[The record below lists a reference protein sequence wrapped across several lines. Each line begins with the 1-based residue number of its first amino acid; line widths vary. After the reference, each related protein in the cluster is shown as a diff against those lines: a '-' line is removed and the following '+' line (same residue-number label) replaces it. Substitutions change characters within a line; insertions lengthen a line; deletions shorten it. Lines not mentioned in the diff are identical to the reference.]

1 MSKPSASG
9 KGAQMSVLE
18 VHNLTVRY
26 GAVEAVR
33 HLSLSVGAGEAITL
47 IGPNG
52 AGKSSTLKG
61 ILGLASSS
69 GTVRYQGQ
77 RLARRSPEAL
87 AVQGLVMVPEKRELF
102 ASMEVEDNL
111 LLGAF
116 TRFQRREKGIREDLE
131 RVYTLFPRLKE
142 RRKQL
147 AGTMSGGEQQ
157 MLAIGRALMARP
169 KLLLLD
175 EPSLGLAPLIVQE
188 IFRILGELKA
198 QGTPILVVEQ
208 NARMALKLADRGYVL
223 EAGELVMEGRG
234 QELLHD
240 PRVIESYLGIRS
252 KTEA

>member
-1 MSKPSASG
+1 MSNPSASS

-33 HLSLSVGAGEAITL
+33 NLSLSVGAGEAITL

-61 ILGLASSS
+61 ILGLASNS
-69 GTVRYQGQ
+69 GTVCYQGQ
-77 RLARRSPEAL
+77 RLAHRNPEAL
-87 AVQGLVMVPEKRELF
+87 AARGLVMVPEKRELF

-131 RVYTLFPRLKE
+131 RVYTLFPRLLE

-188 IFRILGELKA
+188 IFHILGELKA
-198 QGTPILVVEQ
+198 QGTPLLLVEQ

-223 EAGELVMEGRG
+223 EASELVMEGRG

>member
-1 MSKPSASG
+1 MR
-9 KGAQMSVLE
+9 VLE
-18 VHNLTVRY
+18 VNHLTVRY

-33 HLSLSVGAGEAITL
+33 NLSLHVDKGEAVTL

-61 ILGLASSS
+61 IIGLVSAS
-69 GTVRYQGQ
+69 GTLSYQG
-77 RLARRSPEAL
+77 RALAKRSPEAL
-87 AVQGLVMVPEKRELF
+87 AAAGMVLVPEKRELF

-116 TRFQRREKGIREDLE
+116 TRHQRGEKGIREDLE
-131 RVYTLFPRLKE
+131 RVYSLFPRLLE

-169 KLLLLD
+169 KLLMLD

-188 IFRILGELKA
+188 IFRILGELKKE
-198 QGTPILVVEQ
+198 GVPILVVEQ

-234 QELLHD
+234 QDLLHD
-240 PRVIESYLGIRS
+240 QRVIESYLGIRA
-252 KTEA
+252 KDAERPTPNVER

>member
-1 MSKPSASG
+1 MSNPSASS

-33 HLSLSVGAGEAITL
+33 NLSLSVGAGEAITL

-69 GTVRYQGQ
+69 GTVHYQGQ
-77 RLARRSPEAL
+77 RLTRRSPEAL
-87 AVQGLVMVPEKRELF
+87 AAQGLVMVPEKRELF

-131 RVYTLFPRLKE
+131 RVYTLFPRLLE

-188 IFRILGELKA
+188 IFHILGELKA
-198 QGTPILVVEQ
+198 QGTPLLLVEQ

-223 EAGELVMEGRG
+223 EASELVMEGRG

>member
-1 MSKPSASG
+1 MSI
-9 KGAQMSVLE
+9 LE
-18 VHNLTVRY
+18 VRNLTVRY

-33 HLSLSVGAGEAITL
+33 NLSLRVDKGEAVTL

-52 AGKSSTLKG
+52 AGKSSTLWG
-61 ILGLASSS
+61 IVGLVNSG
-69 GTVRYQGQ
+69 GTVSYQG
-77 RLARRSPEAL
+77 RPLAHRSPEAL
-87 AVQGLVMVPEKRELF
+87 AAAGMVLVPEKRELF
-102 ASMEVEDNL
+102 ASMEVQDNL

-116 TRFQRREKGIREDLE
+116 TRVQRRERGVREDLE
-131 RVYTLFPRLKE
+131 RVYSLFPRLAE

-188 IFRILGELKA
+188 IFRILGELK
-198 QGTPILVVEQ
+198 GEGVPILVVEQ

-240 PRVIESYLGIRS
+240 PRVIDSYLGIRA
-252 KTEA
+252 KEGDLERPRPNVER

>member
-1 MSKPSASG
+1 
-9 KGAQMSVLE
+9 MSVLE
-18 VHNLTVRY
+18 VQNLTVRY

-33 HLSLSVGAGEAITL
+33 NLSLSVGTGEAITL

-61 ILGLASSS
+61 IVGLVNTS
-69 GTVRYQGQ
+69 GTVCYQGQ
-77 RLARRSPEAL
+77 TLARRSPEAL
-87 AVQGLVMVPEKRELF
+87 ATQGLVMVPEKRELF

-131 RVYTLFPRLKE
+131 RVYALFPRLLE

-188 IFRILGELKA
+188 IFHILGELKA

-223 EAGELVMEGRG
+223 EAGELVLEGRG
-234 QELLHD
+234 HDLLHD
-240 PRVIESYLGIRS
+240 PRVIESYLGIRT
-252 KTEA
+252 KTEAGS

>member
-1 MSKPSASG
+1 
-9 KGAQMSVLE
+9 MSVLE
-18 VHNLTVRY
+18 VQNLTVRY

-33 HLSLSVGAGEAITL
+33 NLSLTVGAGEAITL

-61 ILGLASSS
+61 IVGLVSAS

-77 RLARRSPEAL
+77 AQGQRSPEAL
-87 AVQGLVMVPEKRELF
+87 AAQGLVMVPEKRELF

-131 RVYTLFPRLKE
+131 RVYTLFPRLRE

-175 EPSLGLAPLIVQE
+175 EPSLGLAP
-188 IFRILGELKA
+188 
-198 QGTPILVVEQ
+198 
-208 NARMALKLADRGYVL
+208 
-223 EAGELVMEGRG
+223 
-234 QELLHD
+234 
-240 PRVIESYLGIRS
+240 
-252 KTEA
+252 

>member
-1 MSKPSASG
+1 
-9 KGAQMSVLE
+9 MSVLE
-18 VHNLTVRY
+18 VQNLTVRY

-33 HLSLSVGAGEAITL
+33 NLSLSVGAGEAITL

-61 ILGLASSS
+61 ILGLANSS

-77 RLARRSPEAL
+77 SLARRSPEDL

-116 TRFQRREKGIREDLE
+116 TRFQRREKGIKEDLE

>member
-1 MSKPSASG
+1 MSI
-9 KGAQMSVLE
+9 LE
-18 VHNLTVRY
+18 VHNLSVRY

-33 HLSLSVGAGEAITL
+33 GLSLQVNRGEAVTL

-52 AGKSSTLKG
+52 AGKSSSLKG
-61 ILGLASSS
+61 IIGLVRSS
-69 GTVRYQGQ
+69 GTVRYQGHT
-77 RLARRSPEAL
+77 LAQRSPEAL
-87 AVQGLVMVPEKRELF
+87 AAAGMVLVPEKRELF

-116 TRFQRREKGIREDLE
+116 SRYQRGEKGIREDLE
-131 RVYTLFPRLKE
+131 RVYSLFPRLKE

-188 IFRILGELKA
+188 IFRILGELKKE
-198 QGTPILVVEQ
+198 GVPILLVEQ

-234 QELLHD
+234 QDLLHD
-240 PRVIESYLGIRS
+240 QRVVESYLGIRA
-252 KTEA
+252 TEEATSNAER

>member
-1 MSKPSASG
+1 
-9 KGAQMSVLE
+9 MSVLE
-18 VHNLTVRY
+18 VQNLTVRY

-33 HLSLSVGAGEAITL
+33 NLSLSVGAGEAITL

-61 ILGLASSS
+61 IVGLVNTS
-69 GTVRYQGQ
+69 GTVRYQEQ
-77 RLARRSPEAL
+77 TLARRSPEAL
-87 AVQGLVMVPEKRELF
+87 ATQGLVMVPEKRELF

-131 RVYTLFPRLKE
+131 RVYTLFPRLLE

-188 IFRILGELKA
+188 IFHILGQLKA

-234 QELLHD
+234 QDLLHD
-240 PRVIESYLGIRS
+240 PRVIESYLGIRT
-252 KTEA
+252 KTEAGS

>member
-1 MSKPSASG
+1 MSI
-9 KGAQMSVLE
+9 LE
-18 VHNLTVRY
+18 VSNLTVRY

-33 HLSLSVGAGEAITL
+33 NLSLTVGAGEAITL

-61 ILGLASSS
+61 IVGLVSTS
-69 GTVRYQGQ
+69 GTVHYQGQ
-77 RLARRSPEAL
+77 AVGRRTPEGLAT
-87 AVQGLVMVPEKRELF
+87 QGLVMVPEKRELF

-111 LLGAF
+111 MLGAF

-131 RVYTLFPRLKE
+131 RVYTLFPRLRE

-157 MLAIGRALMARP
+157 MLAIGRALMAKPR
-169 KLLLLD
+169 LLLLD

-188 IFRILGELKA
+188 IFHILAELKA

-208 NARMALKLADRGYVL
+208 NARMALRLADRGYVL

-234 QELLHD
+234 QDLLYD

-252 KTEA
+252 KTGAGS

>member
-1 MSKPSASG
+1 
-9 KGAQMSVLE
+9 MSVLE
-18 VHNLTVRY
+18 VGDLTVRY

-33 HLSLSVGAGEAITL
+33 HLSLRVERGEAVTL

-61 ILGLASSS
+61 IVGLVHAS
-69 GTVRYQGQ
+69 GVVRYQGQ
-77 RLARRSPEAL
+77 TLHRRSPEAL
-87 AVQGLVMVPEKRELF
+87 AAAGMVLVPEKRELF
-102 ASMEVEDNL
+102 ASMAVEDNL

-116 TRFQRREKGIREDLE
+116 SRYQRHEKGVREDLE
-131 RVYTLFPRLKE
+131 RVYALFPRLRE
-142 RRKQL
+142 RRRQL

-169 KLLLLD
+169 KLLMLD

-188 IFRILGELKA
+188 IFHILGELKKE
-198 QGTPILVVEQ
+198 GVPILVVEQ

-234 QELLHD
+234 QDLLHD
-240 PRVIESYLGIRS
+240 PRVVEAYLGLRARE
-252 KTEA
+252 EATPNLER

>member
-1 MSKPSASG
+1 
-9 KGAQMSVLE
+9 MSVLE
-18 VHNLTVRY
+18 VQNLTVRY

-52 AGKSSTLKG
+52 AGKSSTLRG

-77 RLARRSPEAL
+77 SLTRRSPEAL

-188 IFRILGELKA
+188 IFHILGELKA

>member
-1 MSKPSASG
+1 
-9 KGAQMSVLE
+9 MSVLE
-18 VHNLTVRY
+18 VSNLTVRY

-33 HLSLSVGAGEAITL
+33 NLSLSVGAGEAITL

-61 ILGLASSS
+61 IVGLVNTS
-69 GTVRYQGQ
+69 GTVRYHGQ
-77 RLARRSPEAL
+77 PVGRLTPEAL
-87 AVQGLVMVPEKRELF
+87 ATQGLVMVPEKRELF

-111 LLGAF
+111 MLGAF
-116 TRFQRREKGIREDLE
+116 TRFQRREKGIQEDLE
-131 RVYTLFPRLKE
+131 RVYTLFPRLRE
-142 RRKQL
+142 RRRQL

-157 MLAIGRALMARP
+157 MLAIGRALMAKP

-188 IFRILGELKA
+188 IFHILGELKA

-223 EAGELVMEGRG
+223 EAGELVMEGKG
-234 QELLHD
+234 SELLYD

-252 KTEA
+252 KTEV

>member
-1 MSKPSASG
+1 MTI
-9 KGAQMSVLE
+9 LE
-18 VHNLTVRY
+18 VKNLTVRY

-33 HLSLSVGAGEAITL
+33 DLSLHVAEGEAVTL

-61 ILGLASSS
+61 LVGLVSASGSVS
-69 GTVRYQGQ
+69 YRGRE
-77 RLARRSPEAL
+77 LPRRTPEAL
-87 AVQGLVMVPEKRELF
+87 AAAGMVLVPEKRELF

-116 TRFQRREKGIREDLE
+116 TRVQRREGGVREDLE
-131 RVYTLFPRLKE
+131 RVYTLFPRLRE

-169 KLLLLD
+169 KLLMLD

-188 IFRILGELKA
+188 IFRILGELKKE
-198 QGTPILVVEQ
+198 GVTILVVEQ

-223 EAGELVMEGRG
+223 EAGERVMEGPA

-240 PRVIESYLGIRS
+240 PRVLESYLGIRARE
-252 KTEA
+252 EAAK